1 MDSHNKPEIQGG
13 LKMRKIIFLSL
24 IVSLAMMIVAPL
36 SQADVSRSGVLFLRI
51 AAGARAAGMGEAFV
65 AISDDATATHWN
77 PAGLGLYPLTANWLE
92 YPLPPQFTL
101 KSIALL
107 RNDVPELNYTRYDVW
122 ALSDVDLFRL
132 HQSTWVN
139 YEDYSTSSG
148 ETLES
153 ILRKYTQVTDD
164 ARIVSMQK
172 ITAALNQPL
181 SRDSLLALKEK
192 VLAAKGAGAE
202 EDSSSAWDELLS
214 AWDGCLLLPDGIT
227 NLVKKINDFL
237 SDDSLTAGERDQL
250 YALFPQVIMKNLP
263 DVVRIPYRML
273 FTDSLTVCA
282 SDGKLLWV
290 GSKDGLLSFDGKR
303 WRRYSTEEG
312 LPSSHITAIL
322 PLSERYVWVGTSQGT
337 VKYDGAKW
345 TQIPFGEGVQDL
357 RVVAFANVG
366 ERQIWAAT
374 QGQLFRWEGDSW
386 QEYERY
392 NMKIGDTLDKVV
404 RKFLGT
410 VDENT
415 IRLAMERVKTYN
427 ALPDTVVAA
436 GSDVKLPFDLVI
448 NGRITAIALDGHQ
461 NLWMGTNHGLKR
473 YSENQWYTFGYKLYT
488 AAEGDDAQKVAQK
501 FLQSNNEEN
510 VKKLSQIIIDYNHL
524 GPAGKLEPG
533 QQVYVYYNAT
543 GSEILSLVNTGGDQ
557 MVVGTQYGTIRWDGQ
572 AWGRYYHSGL
582 EKSKT
587 KEIIHRDGE
596 LWFATGD
603 KVVIYA
609 HAKRELTFMHANW
622 LPELATDLYYEY
634 ASIVVNKEGWGTLG
648 ANLTYLSLGKNVRTD
663 EYGAEKGVFD
673 SFEMAFALSYG
684 TKLNS
689 RLSSGI
695 SGKIIYSHLADQGA
709 GYEKGKGSGS
719 SFALDAGLLSNLWV
733 QSDPKWS
740 KLIPCLAL
748 DAWMLTKGWAE
759 REGTKVIKYIPDVGD
774 TTVVEKP
781 KSYHYPGLGILSY
794 FLAKKI
800 DLGIAATNFGPN
812 IAYIDL
818 NQSDPLPRNLA
829 VGLAFRFVDTPF
841 NKLTGTFEVN
851 KELVGLDD
859 PMKTE
864 IKEAIEN
871 MGIEYWYGT
880 YVALRA
886 GYIYDRAGD
895 IKTPTFGAGLQYGHF
910 HFDFAYIPSSKDLA
924 LANTMRFSMT
934 GSF

>member
-1 MDSHNKPEIQGG
+1 
-13 LKMRKIIFLSL
+13 MRKIIFLSL
-24 IVSLAMMIVAPL
+24 FLCLTVMIT
-36 SQADVSRSGVLFLRI
+36 SSISKADVSRSGVLFLRI

-92 YPLPPQFTL
+92 YPLPPQFAL

-107 RNDVPELNYTRYDVW
+107 RNDVPEMNYKRYDVW
-122 ALSDVDLFRL
+122 AISDLDLFRL
-132 HQSTWVN
+132 HQSIWVN
-139 YEDYSTSSG
+139 YEEYPTSSG
-148 ETLES
+148 ESLES
-153 ILRKYTQVTDD
+153 ILRKYTQVSDD
-164 ARIVSMQK
+164 ARIESMKK
-172 ITAALNQPL
+172 ITAELNQTA
-181 SRDSLLALKEK
+181 SKDSLLVLKEK
-192 VLAAKGAGAE
+192 VLAAKGSGQE
-202 EDSSSAWDELLS
+202 GDYPTFWDELLS
-214 AWDGCLLLPDGIT
+214 AWDGCLLLPDELT
-227 NLVKKINDFL
+227 SMVKKINDFL
-237 SDDSLTAGERDQL
+237 SDDSLTTGERDQL
-250 YALFPQVIMKNLP
+250 YALFPKVIMKGLP
-263 DVVRIPYRML
+263 DVVRIPYRLL
-273 FTDSLTVCA
+273 FTDSLTICA

-290 GSKDGLLSFDGKR
+290 GSKDGLLSFDGKG

-312 LPSSHITAIL
+312 LPSPHITAIL
-322 PLSERYVWVGTSQGT
+322 PISERYVWVGTDQGT
-337 VKYDGAKW
+337 IKYDGAKW
-345 TQIPFGEGVQDL
+345 TQIPFGDGVEDL
-357 RVVAFANVG
+357 RIVDFANAG

-374 QGQLFRWEGDSW
+374 KNQLFRLEGESW

-392 NMKIGDTLDKVV
+392 NMKIGDTLEKVIK
-404 RKFLGT
+404 RFLGIEE
-410 VDENT
+410 ENA
-415 IRLAMERVKTYN
+415 IRLAMEKVKTYN
-427 ALPDTVVAA
+427 ALQDTVVAA

-448 NGRITAIALDGHQ
+448 NGEITALALDGHQ

-473 YSENQWYTFGYKLYT
+473 YTENQWYTFGYKLYT
-488 AAEGDDAQKVAQK
+488 AVEGDDAQKVAQR
-501 FLQSNNEEN
+501 FLQSNDEEN
-510 VKKLSQIIIDYNHL
+510 LKRLSQIIIDYNHL
-524 GPAGKLEPG
+524 GPDGKLEPG
-533 QQVYVYYNAT
+533 QKVYVYYNAT
-543 GSEILSLVNTGGDQ
+543 GSEILSLANTGGDQ

-572 AWGRYYHSGL
+572 TWGRYYHSGL

-596 LWFATGD
+596 LWFATGE

-609 HAKRELTFMHANW
+609 HARRELTFMHANW
-622 LPELATDLYYEY
+622 LPELATDLYYDY
-634 ASIVVNKEGWGTLG
+634 ASIVINKEGWGTLG

-695 SGKIIYSHLADQGA
+695 SGKMIYSHLADQGA

-719 SFALDAGLLSNLWV
+719 SFALDAGLLSNLWM
-733 QSDPKWS
+733 QSDNKWT

-748 DAWMLTKGWAE
+748 DAWILTKGWAE
-759 REGTKVIKYIPDVGD
+759 REGTKIIKYVPGVGD

-794 FLAKKI
+794 FIAKKI

-841 NKLTGTFEVN
+841 NKLTATFDVN

>member
-1 MDSHNKPEIQGG
+1 
-13 LKMRKIIFLSL
+13 MRKIIFLSL
-24 IVSLAMMIVAPL
+24 ILCLTAMIISPI
-36 SQADVSRSGVLFLRI
+36 SKADVSRSGVLFLRI

-92 YPLPPQFTL
+92 YPLPPQFAL

-107 RNDVPELNYTRYDVW
+107 RNDVPEMNYKRYDVW
-122 ALSDVDLFRL
+122 ALSDLDLFRL
-132 HQSTWVN
+132 HESKWVN
-139 YEDYSTSSG
+139 YEEFPTSAG
-148 ETLES
+148 ESLES

-164 ARIVSMQK
+164 ARIESMKK
-172 ITAALNQPL
+172 IATALNQPV
-181 SRDSLLALKEK
+181 SKDSLLILKEK
-192 VLAAKGAGAE
+192 VLSAKGSGP
-202 EDSSSAWDELLS
+202 DGDYSTFWDEFLS
-214 AWDGCLLLPDGIT
+214 AWDGCLLLPEGLSD
-227 NLVKKINDFL
+227 LVKKINDFL
-237 SDDSLTAGERDQL
+237 GDDSLTAGERDQL
-250 YALFPQVIMKNLP
+250 YALFPKVIMKRLP
-263 DVVRIPYRML
+263 DVVKIPYRLL

-282 SDGKLLWV
+282 SEGKLLWV
-290 GSKDGLLSFDGKR
+290 GSKDGLLSFDGKK

-312 LPSSHITAIL
+312 FPSPHITAIL
-322 PLSERYVWVGTSQGT
+322 PLSERYIWVGTDQGA
-337 VKYDGAKW
+337 VKYDGVKW
-345 TQIPFGEGVQDL
+345 TQVSFGDGVEDL
-357 RVVAFANVG
+357 RVVDFANTG

-374 QGQLFRWEGDSW
+374 KSQLFRLEGESW

-392 NMKIGDTLDKVV
+392 NMKIGDTLEKVIK
-404 RKFLGT
+404 RFLGT
-410 VDENT
+410 EEEKA
-415 IRLAMERVKTYN
+415 IQLAMEKVKAYN
-427 ALPDTVVAA
+427 ALQDTVVAA
-436 GSDVKLPFDLVI
+436 GSDIKLPFDLVI
-448 NGRITAIALDGHQ
+448 NGEITALALDDHQ
-461 NLWMGTNHGLKR
+461 NLWVGTNRGLKR
-473 YSENQWYTFGYKLYT
+473 YTENQWYTFGYKLYT
-488 AAEGDDAQKVAQK
+488 AVEGDDAQKVAQS
-501 FLQSNNEEN
+501 FLQSDNEEN
-510 VKKLSQIIIDYNHL
+510 VKKLSQIIIDYNNL
-524 GPAGKLEPG
+524 DPSGKLEPG

-543 GSEILSLVNTGGDQ
+543 GSEILSLANTGGDQ
-557 MVVGTQYGTIRWDGQ
+557 MVVGTQYGTISWDGQ
-572 AWGRYYHSGL
+572 NWGRFYHSGL

-596 LWFATGD
+596 LWFATGE

-609 HAKRELTFMHANW
+609 HARREITFMHANW

-634 ASIVVNKEGWGTLG
+634 ASIVINKEGWGTLG

-695 SGKIIYSHLADQGA
+695 SGKMIYSHLADQGA

-719 SFALDAGLLSNLWV
+719 SFALDAGLLSNLWM
-733 QSDPKWS
+733 QSDTKWT
-740 KLIPCLAL
+740 KLIPCLVL
-748 DAWMLTKGWAE
+748 DAWILTKGWAE
-759 REGTKVIKYIPDVGD
+759 REGTKTIKYVPGVGD

-794 FLAKKI
+794 FLAKKV

-841 NKLTGTFEVN
+841 NKLTATFDVN

-864 IKEAIEN
+864 IKETIEN

-895 IKTPTFGAGLQYGHF
+895 IKTPTFGAGLQYGRF